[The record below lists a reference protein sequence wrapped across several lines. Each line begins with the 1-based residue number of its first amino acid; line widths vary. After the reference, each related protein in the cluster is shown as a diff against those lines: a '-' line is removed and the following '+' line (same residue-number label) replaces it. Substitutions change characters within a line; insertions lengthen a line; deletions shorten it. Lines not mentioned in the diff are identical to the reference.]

1 MTNKDYETDNSMFE
15 CSDEADFQSF
25 IEEREQASEWTE
37 ATVREMKIEAATAFS
52 PKGTISEESRRE
64 ASFLVKHPQIGEL
77 YLRDISVS
85 SLLERARIGGY
96 ALGELS
102 RDDFAYIVTKCLE
115 TARINDMTKIRVQE
129 GKAAAFMAS
138 SYKIIPQPEVFRQT
152 AEHLT
157 SQFGGSFSKGV
168 WSHSL
173 SLAEYSVS
181 LPVEDYED
189 IFKSKGMSFSDIT
202 MSVSVMTSDTGHS
215 GANIYPSVIGTMPG
229 GRKYRVPILGSI
241 CMDHKEKA
249 NIKEFESN
257 LSLAFSQTEKSKERI
272 RELDAISLNYPF
284 NCFCNILKK
293 VGIGKKQAV
302 DVLNRFA
309 VTIGNDAPATA
320 ADVYFKACEIT
331 FEPDQNDTLGMM
343 TLDENIAKILKLSDK
358 SWSDFDRP
366 LNCWSFN
373 I

>member
-1 MTNKDYETDNSMFE
+1 MTNKDYETDNSLFE
-15 CSDEADFQSF
+15 CSDEAEFQSF

-37 ATVREMKIEAATAFS
+37 ATIREMKIEASTAFS
-52 PKGTISEESRRE
+52 PKCTISEASRRE
-64 ASFLVKHPQIGEL
+64 ASFLVKHPHFGVL
-77 YLRDISVS
+77 YLRNIAAS

-96 ALGELS
+96 ALGELTK
-102 RDDFAYIVTKCLE
+102 DDFAYVVTKCLE
-115 TARINDMTKIRVQE
+115 TAKVNDITKIRVQE

-138 SYKIIPQPEVFRQT
+138 SYKIIPQPEIFRQT
-152 AEHLT
+152 SDHIT

-202 MSVSVMTSDTGHS
+202 MSVSVVASDTGHS
-215 GANIYPSVIGTMPG
+215 GVNIYPSVIGTMPG
-229 GRKYRVPILGSI
+229 GRRYRVPILGSI
-241 CMDHKEKA
+241 CMDHKGKA
-249 NIKEFESN
+249 NIKEFDSN

-272 RELDAISLNYPF
+272 RELDSITLNYPF

-293 VGIGKKQAV
+293 VGIGKKQAM

-309 VTIGNDAPATA
+309 VTIGNDASATA
-320 ADVYFKACEIT
+320 ADVYFKACEIS
-331 FEPDQNDTLGMM
+331 FELDQDDTLGMM

>member
-1 MTNKDYETDNSMFE
+1 MVLGSM
-15 CSDEADFQSF
+15 
-25 IEEREQASEWTE
+25 
-37 ATVREMKIEAATAFS
+37 VEAAECT
-52 PKGTISEESRRE
+52 
-64 ASFLVKHPQIGEL
+64 
-77 YLRDISVS
+77 
-85 SLLERARIGGY
+85 
-96 ALGELS
+96 
-102 RDDFAYIVTKCLE
+102 
-115 TARINDMTKIRVQE
+115 
-129 GKAAAFMAS
+129 
-138 SYKIIPQPEVFRQT
+138 IIPSASADPENQQ
-152 AEHLT
+152 EI
-157 SQFGGSFSKGV
+157 
-168 WSHSL
+168 
-173 SLAEYSVS
+173 AEYSVS

-189 IFKSKGMSFSDIT
+189 IFKSKGISFSDIT

>member
-15 CSDEADFQSF
+15 CNDAAEFQSF
-25 IEEREQASEWTE
+25 IEEREQASEWKE
-37 ATVREMKIEAATAFS
+37 ATIRELKVEATSSFS
-52 PKGTISEESRRE
+52 PKGVISEESRRE
-64 ASFLVKHPQIGEL
+64 ALFLVKHPHFGIL
-77 YLRDISVS
+77 YMRNIAAS
-85 SLLERARIGGY
+85 SLLERARISGY

-102 RDDFAYIVTKCLE
+102 RDDFAYVVTKCLE
-115 TARINDMTKIRVQE
+115 TAKVNDVTKIRVQE

-138 SYKIIPQPEVFRQT
+138 SYKIIPQPEIFRQT
-152 AEHLT
+152 ADHIT

-168 WSHSL
+168 WSHSI

-189 IFKSKGMSFSDIT
+189 IFKSKGMNFSDIT

-241 CMDHKEKA
+241 CMNHKGKA
-249 NIKEFESN
+249 NIKEFDSN

-284 NCFCNILKK
+284 NAFCNILKK
-293 VGIGKKQAV
+293 VGIVKKQAL

-331 FEPDQNDTLGMM
+331 FELNQNDTLGMM
-343 TLDENIAKILKLSDK
+343 TLEENIAKILKLSDK